1 MISNSYLNSM
11 KDYLIYD
18 TSFLEELDQLEDSD
32 SLFLLRELNDKI
44 ENHVYTIVD
53 NMESNG
59 MYVLEAN
66 KTIVSNL
73 MGTFGR
79 VNVEYIDMNKWDI
92 DKDELSKIIHVKEI
106 R

>member
-32 SLFLLRELNDKI
+32 SLFLLREL
-44 ENHVYTIVD
+44 
-53 NMESNG
+53 M
-59 MYVLEAN
+59 
-66 KTIVSNL
+66 
-73 MGTFGR
+73 
-79 VNVEYIDMNKWDI
+79 
-92 DKDELSKIIHVKEI
+92 I